1 MDASL
6 YRDNRN
12 LNSITFG
19 DLIDRYTEEIGAIR
33 PFGKNTAAVA
43 RSLTA
48 ALGRAPLSS
57 FNAERLDAYGD
68 QRRAGGAGGVT
79 VGTELSYIGAS

>member
-33 PFGKNTAAVA
+33 PFGKNKASPKKPD
-43 RSLTA
+43 R
-48 ALGRAPLSS
+48 
-57 FNAERLDAYGD
+57 
-68 QRRAGGAGGVT
+68 GAG
-79 VGTELSYIGAS
+79 